1 MENREDLKSILP
13 YLPLKLESSTLAWP
27 HQVIEALK
35 SLSQGPSHSRVDSG
49 EVLFLAI
56 SDLRNSLSLSPH
68 LLAPSAADG
77 YALFFDEVFFFCH
90 FLFSIAFFFWLKY
103 WPIWICIYKS
113 NIVVVYWFKF
123 LSLCCINI
131 YSAYARLI
139 LLGEKEFSLFWW
151 DLVVWLVW
159 LTF

>member
-1 MENREDLKSILP
+1 MQSLRLFLLGDSLNALKDFSNCKLFGIYCSRVVSLNEHIFEFKQF
-13 YLPLKLESSTLAWP
+13 LKLESSTLAWP

-77 YALFFDEVFFFCH
+77 YALFFDEVFFFLS
-90 FLFSIAFFFWLKY
+90 FLIFLCFFFL
-103 WPIWICIYKS
+103 
-113 NIVVVYWFKF
+113 
-123 LSLCCINI
+123 
-131 YSAYARLI
+131 AEI
-139 LLGEKEFSLFWW
+139 LT
-151 DLVVWLVW
+151 DLNLHI
-159 LTF
+159 